1 MAIARLQVKVGKAG
15 KAAPHAAYIARSG
28 QFVNR
33 LYSGERL
40 VAKNAGNM
48 PLWAQH
54 DPSRFW
60 QAADAHERANGTT
73 YREME
78 IALPRELTDAQN
90 IALVRSFVAQE
101 IGDRHAY
108 QWAIHSPRAS
118 DGLAQPHVHLMFS
131 ERQVDGIDRDEVTY
145 FKRYNAKSPD
155 RGGARKGYGPA
166 AGEKLTA
173 DERKEHLKQLRSRWE
188 LACNQALAEAGKDIR
203 IDMRSNGDRGGLFG
217 PRPTLTR
224 EEWFAGGRE
233 KMMARQ
239 EAVRAV
245 QAAEARLAAEI
256 PDVSAALVSAQAS
269 LAASIIMEK
278 PHERRSR
285 GDEAVRRGQRRS
297 GRSLQDV
304 HSRDVV
310 LPVRSR
316 SAGPGHYEA
325 EPTADRVLQSVR
337 TVTLRQPP
345 EADDNALRGSS
356 ANDSRATAVTMPAW
370 QQAQQAFME
379 TGRTLFDTF
388 DEGFMPHSSSFS
400 AAFDRGFMS
409 LPDGPIIEALAAPD
423 VAVQVPIPAWQ
434 QAQQAFMETGHTL
447 FDTFD
452 EGFMPHSS
460 SFSAMFDRGFMAE
473 PSMPDRPVPAAA
485 AVVEKAITEPPAM
498 AAEVPPAVQKPL
510 PAILPSRT
518 AQQPPVAPAA
528 ALPAAPP
535 LGAPQPAV
543 RTWSPLDETSPE
555 RRTLM
560 GSILDMTM
568 AKTRQPQLASQI
580 QPILETAWK
589 ALGELAGDLVPRFQA
604 WISAILPR
612 QKDPAA
618 RAEITEVSSWRKPI
632 KQLIS
637 QFEDEGRLPR
647 SPRPRPPGR
656 GGPEL

>member
-40 VAKNAGNM
+40 VAKNVGNM
-48 PLWAQH
+48 PFWAQH

-60 QAADAHERANGTT
+60 EAADAHERAKGTT

-203 IDMRSNGDRGGLFG
+203 IDMRSNADRGGLFG

-224 EEWFAGGRE
+224 EEWYAGGRE

-256 PDVSAALVSAQAS
+256 PDVSAALASAQAS

-379 TGRTLFDTF
+379 TGR
-388 DEGFMPHSSSFS
+388 
-400 AAFDRGFMS
+400 
-409 LPDGPIIEALAAPD
+409 
-423 VAVQVPIPAWQ
+423 
-434 QAQQAFMETGHTL
+434 TL

-647 SPRPRPPGR
+647 SPGPRPPGR